1 MIDTILSQT
10 RTKMQKAFD
19 MIKTDLSSVRSGRAS
34 SALVENIVVVAY
46 EGTQKLK
53 VMEMATVTTPDSRS
67 ILITPYDVT
76 TVKDLVKG
84 IMESHAGLNPLADGD
99 VVRVT
104 IPPLSEEQRKEYLK
118 LANAKLEGGRIMIRQ
133 IRQESMKDLKRMKDE
148 KQIGEDEEKVGE
160 KKVQELTDQTVREID
175 EMGKRKEEELM
186 QV

>member
-19 MIKTDLSSVRSGRAS
+19 ITKTDLSSVRSGRATP
-34 SALVENIVVVAY
+34 ALVENIVITAY
-46 EGTQKLK
+46 DGTQKLK
-53 VMEMATVTTPDSRS
+53 VMEMATVTTPDARS

-84 IMESHAGLNPLADGD
+84 IMESHAGLNPVSDGD
-99 VVRVT
+99 VIRVT
-104 IPPLSEEQRKEYLK
+104 IPALSEEQRKEYLK
-118 LANAKLEGGRIMIRQ
+118 LAGAKLEAGRIMIRQ
-133 IRQESMKDLKRMKDE
+133 VRQEAMKDLKRLKDE

-160 KKVQELTDQTVREID
+160 KKVQEQTDHMIREID
-175 EMGKRKEEELM
+175 DMGHRKEEELM

>member
-10 RTKMQKAFD
+10 RIKMQKVLDITKA
-19 MIKTDLSSVRSGRAS
+19 DLASVRSGRATP
-34 SALVENIVVVAY
+34 ALVENIVITAY

-53 VMEMATVTTPDSRS
+53 VMEMATVTTPDARS

-84 IMESHAGLNPLADGD
+84 IMESHSGLNPVSDGD
-99 VVRVT
+99 VVRVS

-118 LANAKLEGGRIMIRQ
+118 LANAKLESGRIMIRQ
-133 IRQESMKDLKRMKDE
+133 VRQEAMKDLKRAKDE
-148 KQIGEDEEKVGE
+148 KQIGEDEEKIGE
-160 KKVQELTDQTVREID
+160 KKVQELTDRMIRDID
-175 EMGKRKEEELM
+175 EIGKRKEEELM

>member
-10 RTKMQKAFD
+10 RIKMQKVLD
-19 MIKTDLSSVRSGRAS
+19 ITKNDLASVRSGRATP
-34 SALVENIVVVAY
+34 ALVENIVITAY

-53 VMEMATVTTPDSRS
+53 VMEMATVTTPDARS

-84 IMESHAGLNPLADGD
+84 IMESHSGLNPVADGD

-104 IPPLSEEQRKEYLK
+104 IPPMSEEQRREYLK
-118 LANAKLEGGRIMIRQ
+118 LAHAKLEGGRIMVRQ
-133 IRQESMKDLKRMKDE
+133 VRQEAMKDLKRLKDNKE
-148 KQIGEDEEKVGE
+148 ISEDEEKVGE
-160 KKVQELTDQTVREID
+160 KKVQELTDQRIGEID
-175 EMGKRKEEELM
+175 DTGKRKEEELM